1 MKRREFLTRG
11 AAGAAAAGVL
21 TGCGPQSAPSESSS
35 PSVKGKKVF
44 WRLASSFS
52 PALDT
57 IYGAAEVLSS
67 RVESLTQ
74 GNFKIQV
81 GAAGEFVPGLQV
93 LDAVESGSVQVGHTA
108 SYYYKG
114 KNLSLVFDT
123 ALPFG
128 LTARQQLAWLYE
140 GGGREII
147 NQVYADFNVVSF
159 PGGNTGTQMGGW
171 FRRDIESLDDLNGL
185 KMRIPGLG
193 GDVMS
198 RMGVTVQVIAAPEI
212 YPALERGAIDAT
224 EWVGPYDDEKL
235 GFHKVA
241 DHYLYPGWWE
251 PGPSLSFLVN
261 QGAWDAL
268 PADYKSA
275 FEAASHE
282 AGLTMLTKYDR
293 KNPAALKR
301 LMEAGITIKPFPK
314 DVLDASYKAFNE
326 LVAEHR
332 SEDKQFSEIYE
343 QWDSFRKES
352 ATWFGYAESAYLNF
366 STSV

>member
-1 MKRREFLTRG
+1 MKRREFITRG

-21 TGCGPQSAPSESSS
+21 TGCNPSTPAAEGAPS
-35 PSVKGKKVF
+35 VQGKQIT

-52 PALDT
+52 PAIDT
-57 IYGAAEVLSS
+57 IYGAAHVLSS
-67 RVESLTQ
+67 RLESMTD
-74 GNFKIQV
+74 GNFKV
-81 GAAGEFVPGLQV
+81 HVSAAGEIVPGLQV

-114 KNLSLVFDT
+114 KSLSLVFDT
-123 ALPFG
+123 AIPFG

-140 GGGREII
+140 GGGLELI
-147 NQVYADFNVVSF
+147 NRVYSDFNVVAF

-171 FRRDIESLDDLNGL
+171 FRRDIQSVDDLKGL

-198 RMGVTVQVIAAPEI
+198 RLGVTVQVIAAPEI

-241 DHYLYPGWWE
+241 SHYFHPGWWE
-251 PGPSLSFLVN
+251 PGPSLSFIVN
-261 QGAWDAL
+261 RKAWDSL
-268 PADYKSA
+268 PAEYKSA
-275 FEAASHE
+275 FQAAAHE
-282 AGLTMLTKYDR
+282 ACVTMLAKYDAR
-293 KNPAALKR
+293 NPAALRR
-301 LMEAGITIKPFPK
+301 LLGGGITVKPFPR
-314 DVLDASYKAFNE
+314 DVLDASYATFNE
-326 LVAEHR
+326 LAAEHR
-332 SEDKQFSEIYE
+332 AKDKQYAAIYE
-343 QWDSFRKES
+343 QWDAFRKAS
-352 ATWFGYAESAYLNF
+352 ATWFGYAETSYLNF